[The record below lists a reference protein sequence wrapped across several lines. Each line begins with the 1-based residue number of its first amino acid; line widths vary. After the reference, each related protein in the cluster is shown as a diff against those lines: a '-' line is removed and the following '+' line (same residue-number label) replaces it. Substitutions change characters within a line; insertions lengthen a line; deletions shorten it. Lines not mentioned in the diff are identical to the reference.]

1 MMDTMNNSAGSLKPE
16 TEPISIENTDIPAL
30 REMLKGLQADIE
42 ATDKK
47 ILDNKKKPE

>member
-1 MMDTMNNSAGSLKPE
+1 MDTMKNSADSQKPE
-16 TEPISIENTDIPAL
+16 PEPISIENTDIPAL